1 MRKLTQYAII
11 DGASEEAL
19 LNFLAEHN
27 PPHSCLYAEPLQ
39 QELVAIAPY
48 LVQVTEE
55 VSEWLADKVTP
66 WGIYVSTPATMK
78 ELRQHLR
85 KYLQIIIPGEEKP
98 VFFRFYD
105 PRNVWDFCSVLSD
118 WELHCFMGPVAKI
131 STNYDSTLQEESFE
145 KQREQFPSISRH
157 KFKMFKLDPAQLEK
171 LNQMASDRYL
181 TKLIRATEIQYG
193 KILTYPSENDIDT
206 INPYDKKNQEFT
218 TNEIVKE
225 CYYFCKQK
233 KIDDDRSIRGLLHLF
248 MEKRKYTYNL
258 IPDPWIKTLSDESQ
272 PGFYR
277 VETLLMEFLGYIPR

>member
-1 MRKLTQYAII
+1 MRELTQYAII

-48 LVQVTEE
+48 LVQVTDE

-66 WGIYVSTPATMK
+66 WGIYVSTSATMK

-118 WELHCFMGPVAKI
+118 WELHCFMGPVVEI
-131 STNYDSTLQEESFE
+131 STIYERVVKTENFKAS
-145 KQREQFPSISRH
+145 REPFPPAAGN
-157 KFKMFKLDPAQLEK
+157 KMKLFR
-171 LNQMASDRYL
+171 LNQTGLDSLNQIAEDKYIL
-181 TKLIRATEIQYG
+181 KLIEIA
-193 KILTYPSENDIDT
+193 KKEYPTDKLAASQLYNKNYTNDDLESIT
-206 INPYDKKNQEFT
+206 KRVARESYSFCIAKGIN
-218 TNEIVKE
+218 
-225 CYYFCKQK
+225 
-233 KIDDDRSIRGLLHLF
+233 DDRSIRGMVH
-248 MEKRKYTYNL
+248 
-258 IPDPWIKTLSDESQ
+258 
-272 PGFYR
+272 
-277 VETLLMEFLGYIPR
+277 LLMEKGYESVSLIPEQWRVWLSNEGLPGNYRLETLVKDELGYIPR